1 MTTLLTRSRIDA
13 VVQDSMNKM
22 TDGLDDLMREHGITR
37 AEIRERLEVAWG
49 TAEAWDDWC
58 EENPDD

>member
-1 MTTLLTRSRIDA
+1 MTTLLTKSRIDA

-22 TDGLDDLMREHGITR
+22 TDGLYDLMLEYKITR

-49 TAEAWDDWC
+49 VVEAWDDWC